1 MAISQ
6 PVKRGE
12 WIELKIIGSG
22 GFGQVVLWKQEVSPH
37 LYVIVQNVQFMNN
50 Y

>member
-37 LYVIVQNVQFMNN
+37 FYVIVQNVQFMNN